1 MSIQDQIAPYLNR
14 FVLLF
19 NENASAKL
27 EINCSAGKVSVNI
40 SHDLGAVVKPTTKHQ
55 QPEQQQ
61 YSDVLKKTVRP
72 SQLNRLK
79 KRADARAEQANVQTQ
94 QHNDTAGK
102 AIYEIS
108 KVIQESEK
116 VKTEA
121 KNAKLEAEKAKT

>member
-40 SHDLGAVVKPTTKHQ
+40 SHDLGAVVKTTPKH

-61 YSDVLKKTVRP
+61 YSDVLKKTIRQ

-108 KVIQESEK
+108 KVIQESK
-116 VKTEA
+116 KS
-121 KNAKLEAEKAKT
+121 